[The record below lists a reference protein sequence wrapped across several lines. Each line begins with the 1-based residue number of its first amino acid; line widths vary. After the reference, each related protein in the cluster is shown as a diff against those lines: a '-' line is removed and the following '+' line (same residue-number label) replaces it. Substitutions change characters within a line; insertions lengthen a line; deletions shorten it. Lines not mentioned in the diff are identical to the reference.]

1 MTSEQAIL
9 LSPLLVLVIA
19 GNGLMLLGAWSRNHR
34 LISTLAG
41 GSLGVAC
48 LAAVG
53 VMRRSAEQFTPLLRL
68 DEFALLFTALAC
80 AAGVA
85 VVCYARDYLAARRET
100 GEGFYVLLVFAVL
113 GMSVLG
119 ASSHF
124 ASLFLGLETL
134 TVCLYVLIGYL
145 EKEPR
150 SVDAGVKYL
159 ILAAA
164 SSAFLLF
171 GIGLLYA
178 RHGTLEFVALAD
190 QMRAGAGR
198 SEPLAL
204 LGLALVFVGFGFKLS
219 VVPFH
224 MWVRDVYYGSPAPA
238 TALIAAGSKGAV
250 IALLVRYLTVLDL
263 GAEPIIRSG
272 LFTLAVLT
280 LFGGSLLALLERDVK
295 RMLGYGSITQMGY
308 FLIAL
313 LAGGRVGNEAAAFYL
328 VAYFVMTLGAFGV
341 VAVLS
346 ADGAEA
352 SRIEDYTG
360 LGASRPWLA
369 AALTAMLVSLAGLPI
384 SVGFM
389 GKLYI
394 FYAAVKS
401 GLYGLTVIGVINAG
415 ISVFYYLRVAAAMYT
430 GEPREPAPV
439 PVGWSPA
446 YVVLAVL
453 TALVLAL
460 GVCPGPAL
468 DMVRHALW

>member
-1 MTSEQAIL
+1 MTAEQAIL
-9 LSPLLVLVIA
+9 LSPFIVLLAA
-19 GNGLMLLGAWSRNHR
+19 GNGLMLVGAWSRSHR
-34 LISTLAG
+34 LVSSLAG
-41 GSLGVAC
+41 ASLGLAC

-53 VMRRSAEQFTPLLRL
+53 VMRRSAGEFTPLLRL

-80 AAGVA
+80 AGGVA
-85 VVCYARDYLAARRET
+85 IVCYAHGYLAARRET

-119 ASSHF
+119 ASGHF
-124 ASLFLGLETL
+124 ASFFLGLETL
-134 TVCLYVLIGYL
+134 TVCLYVLVGYL
-145 EKEPR
+145 GKEPR

-171 GIGLLYA
+171 GIALLYA
-178 RHGTLEFVALAD
+178 RYGALEFAALAD
-190 QMRAGAGR
+190 KMHAGVGLE
-198 SEPLAL
+198 EPLAL
-204 LGLALVFVGFGFKLS
+204 LGFALVFVGFGFKLS

-250 IALLVRYLTVLDL
+250 IALLVRYLTVLEL
-263 GAEPIIRSG
+263 TGEPIIRNG

-313 LAGGRVGNEAAAFYL
+313 LAGGTLGNQAAAFYL

-346 ADGAEA
+346 SGGAEA
-352 SRIEDYTG
+352 SRIEDYHG

-401 GLYGLTVIGVINAG
+401 GLYGLTVIGVINSG
-415 ISVFYYLRVAAAMYT
+415 ISVFYYLRIAAAMYT
-430 GEPREPAPV
+430 REPPERPSAPA
-439 PVGWSPA
+439 GWSPA
-446 YVVLAVL
+446 HVVLAVL
-453 TALVLAL
+453 AALVLLL
-460 GVCPGPAL
+460 GVYPGPAL
-468 DMVRHALW
+468 DVVAHALR